1 MKSCFLPL
9 IGDRVY
15 GWMGDLIDSVS
26 IVSTL
31 FGVCV
36 TLGIGARQV
45 NSGLYLLF
53 GEYVSMSVTTQVNSP
68 SDHTKSII
76 CHNHV
81 SLFISALLQIVIIW
95 IITVIA
101 TGNKGQKGASVIKNP
116 I

>member
-15 GWMGDLIDSVS
+15 GWIGDMIDSVS

-45 NSGLYLLF
+45 NSGISLLF
-53 GEYVSMSVTTQVNSP
+53 SSYVSMSVTTQV
-68 SDHTKSII
+68 
-76 CHNHV
+76 
-81 SLFISALLQIVIIW
+81 
-95 IITVIA
+95 
-101 TGNKGQKGASVIKNP
+101 KNP
-116 I
+116 FFAKNHYCLYD

>member
-15 GWMGDLIDSVS
+15 GWIGDMIDSVS

-45 NSGLYLLF
+45 NSGISLLF
-53 GEYVSMSVTTQVNSP
+53 SSYVSMSVTTQ
-68 SDHTKSII
+68 II
-76 CHNHV
+76 
-81 SLFISALLQIVIIW
+81 IIW
-95 IITVIA
+95 IITLIA
-101 TGNKGQKGASVIKNP
+101 TISTVTGVKMGIRRLSEVSFGFGMFIMLT
-116 I
+116 